1 MYKKAFTLLEI
12 LLTIFLGVVLIVV
25 LVALINPLQR
35 LADINNA
42 QRQADVLTIYN
53 SINQYMENNSGN
65 LPLGIPVTTVN
76 TSDPNANAVS
86 VSICQAGCTE
96 STTQIDISTELN
108 PYLRFN
114 TLPIDPLQVGTTLT
128 GYKVYADSQ
137 SGRVVVTAPLAEN
150 NIIIN
155 TIE

>member
-12 LLTIFLGVVLIVV
+12 LLTITLIGFLIVIILS
-25 LVALINPLQR
+25 LVNPNQQI
-35 LADINNA
+35 ADVNNA
-42 QRQADVLTIYN
+42 QRQADVMNIYTA
-53 SINQYMENNSGN
+53 INQYREGNSGQ
-65 LPLGIPVTTVN
+65 LPNGITT
-76 TSDPNANAVS
+76 SAID
-86 VSICQAGCTE
+86 ICQAGCSE
-96 STTQIDISTELN
+96 SSTQIDISTELN

-114 TLPIDPLQVGTTLT
+114 TLPIDPLQTGTILT

-150 NIIIN
+150 NITIN

>member
-12 LLTIFLGVVLIVV
+12 LLTIVLIVV
-25 LVALINPLQR
+25 LMSIVMVAINPSRQIR
-35 LADINNA
+35 DIRNSK
-42 QRQADVLTIYN
+42 RRADVMNIYTA
-53 SINQYMENNSGN
+53 INQYREANSGN
-65 LPLGIPVTTVN
+65 LPAGI
-76 TSDPNANAVS
+76 TSTAID
-86 VSICQAGCTE
+86 ICQAGCAE
-96 STTQIDISTELN
+96 NSTRIDISTDLN

-114 TLPIDPLQVGTTLT
+114 TLPIDPLQEGTTLT

-150 NIIIN
+150 SITIN

>member
-12 LLTIFLGVVLIVV
+12 LLSLTLIGVLI
-25 LVALINPLQR
+25 AITISLINPAQQV
-35 LADINNA
+35 ADVNNV
-42 QRQADVLTIYN
+42 QRQADVMNIYTA
-53 SINQYMENNSGN
+53 INQYREVNLGN
-65 LPLGIPVTTVN
+65 LPAGI
-76 TSDPNANAVS
+76 TSTAID
-86 VSICQAGCTE
+86 ICQAGCTE
-96 STTQIDISTELN
+96 SSTQIDISTELN

-114 TLPIDPLQVGTTLT
+114 ALPIDPLQTGTTLT

-150 NIIIN
+150 GITIN